1 MLPMEAK
8 RRSARFRLTRG
19 LGALADRGLG
29 RGSLAAAAAAFFLAA
44 RSPGAALV
52 FVLLPAYI
60 TLSRGDF
67 SAPGDMKT
75 AELAG
80 PDGPGVSPGEIP
92 VRLAAAALAALAAVA
107 ALTVAS
113 VVAQRF
119 RTQVFAL
126 PWGLA
131 AACVSSSL
139 LLAAVHLP
147 ILAAGGRRAGR
158 TAAGAVFA
166 AAGVAAALSTF
177 PVGSMYAAFLWLLY
191 SGSAGSLYLPLLA
204 GSSALA
210 CLSAAASWALARERP
225 ARR

>member
-67 SAPGDMKT
+67 SAPGDMET
-75 AELAG
+75 SG
-80 PDGPGVSPGEIP
+80 QDGPGVSPGEIP
-92 VRLAAAALAALAAVA
+92 VRLAAAALAALAGVA
-107 ALTVAS
+107 ALTVTS

-191 SGSAGSLYLPLLA
+191 SGSAGSLYLPLIA
-204 GSSALA
+204 GSAVLA
-210 CLSAAASWALARERP
+210 CLSAAAAWALTLGRP